1 MSPFEP
7 CHGAAGPDV
16 LPGPGDVVLDP
27 LTCLALKGK
36 KYQAETEEVYL
47 ANKGGT
53 ILSASFRNFLT
64 LEVCW
69 FNDNKLTRLD
79 NLDTCFRIREL
90 YVQNNRL
97 VSLQFL
103 QQFKFLRTLLA
114 SNNQIRNLDK
124 QLRFLSKLNFLKKC
138 DLFDNSIAEEPDYRL
153 RMIYHAPQVQILDR
167 VGVKLEDR
175 QRAEQI
181 VPNMDSAAPPQ
192 IVKAIKKA
200 YTFTGMEQD
209 CFRLA
214 RTIRNERQRVED
226 ASMRTQVFKRSDD
239 IELNPQTFQVCRN
252 LRENQLR
259 WSDPSRIVE
268 HEAKNLTAWEKQWKD
283 TSCDTHLSMQ
293 GQIEQMA
300 GKEELNKE
308 DVLELSSKLHQE
320 GLDDA
325 GRMLIARNV
334 FVGAARKKGD
344 WDAKLEALEQD
355 PEATMTAKDVAAY
368 LLTLQWTNLSN
379 EAIDRKVG
387 EHNKLTKLVC
397 KRSTFGTT
405 AEDTKYG
412 EEGDAELLC
421 FLRDKTARLE
431 GLKTK
436 KSDIGLVP
444 KPDATVLRKSRSD
457 VFSQSYLRP
466 QRGIDELTGRTVV
479 RIAPSS
485 SMTRICG

>member
-1 MSPFEP
+1 MSLYEP
-7 CHGAAGPDV
+7 AHGSGGPAV

-27 LTCLALKGK
+27 LSCLALKGK
-36 KYQAETEEVYL
+36 KYQAEAQDVFL

-53 ILSASFRNFLT
+53 ILSESFRNFLT

-79 NLDTCFRIREL
+79 NLGGCFRIREL
-90 YVQNNRL
+90 MVQNNRL
-97 VSLQFL
+97 VSLKFL

-124 QLRFLSKLNFLKKC
+124 QIQFISKLNFLKKL
-138 DLFDNSIAEEPDYRL
+138 DLFDNAVAEEPDYRL
-153 RMIYHAPQVQILDR
+153 RMIYHAPQVEILDR
-167 VGVKLEDR
+167 VGVKLPDR
-175 QRAEQI
+175 ERAEEV
-181 VPNMDSAAPPQ
+181 VPNMDVAAPSKP
-192 IVKAIKKA
+192 VKAVKKA

-214 RTIRNERQRVED
+214 RTIRNERQRVEED
-226 ASMRTQVFKRSDD
+226 SMRTQVFKRSDD

-252 LRENQLR
+252 LRDNRLR

-293 GQIEQMA
+293 GQIEEKA

-320 GLDDA
+320 GLEDA

-334 FVGAARKKGD
+334 FVGAARKKGE
-344 WDAKLEALEQD
+344 WDAKLEALEQN
-355 PEATMTAKDVAAY
+355 PEATMPAKDVAAY

-387 EHNKLTKLVC
+387 EHNKLTKLVT

-405 AEDTKYG
+405 AADTKYG

-436 KSDIGLVP
+436 KSEIGLVP

-457 VFSQSYLRP
+457 VFSQSFLRP
-466 QRGIDELTGRTVV
+466 QRTVDEVTGRTTV